1 MADTEL
7 YVTKVRTKNGD
18 KQIDY
23 NALANLPK
31 FDDDWKEEY
40 GVANTDT
47 SATKADLTKLETEL
61 LARIVETD
69 NTLSIHSMACVTK
82 KQLDEKGYLTET
94 QLNEK
99 GYVTDSTLASKGYL
113 TETQLN
119 SKGYVTESVLSSQGY
134 VTATQLT
141 SGENL
146 VATDEKP
153 GVVKPG
159 EGLTVIDGTLHVDK
173 HPLEDLSNMHICQDG
188 MPDSSA
194 IVDGHWYLVKVV
206 KVEE

>member
-7 YVTKVRTKNGD
+7 YVTKVRTNDGD

-31 FDDDWKEEY
+31 FDGDWKTAH
-40 GVANTDT
+40 GVADVNDL
-47 SATKADLTKLETEL
+47 AKKASTTDLTKLETSL
-61 LARIVETD
+61 LAKIVETD
-69 NTLSIHSMACVTK
+69 NALSMHSMVCVTK
-82 KQLDEKGYLTET
+82 KQLDEKGYLTES

-99 GYVTDSTLASKGYL
+99 GYVTDGTLVSKGYL

-173 HPLEDLSNMHICQDG
+173 HPLEDLSNIHVLAAA
-188 MPDSSA
+188 PDTSS
-194 IVDGHWYLVKVV
+194 IINGHWYLVKV
-206 KVEE
+206 EE

>member
-7 YVTKVRTKNGD
+7 YVTKVRTKDGD
-18 KQIDY
+18 KKIDY

-40 GVANTDT
+40 GVANTGT
-47 SATKADLTKLETEL
+47 SATKVDLTKLETEL

-69 NTLSIHSMACVTK
+69 NALSMHSMVCVTN
-82 KQLDEKGYLTET
+82 KQLDEKGYITES

-99 GYVTDSTLASKGYL
+99 GYVTDNTLASKGYL

-119 SKGYVTESVLSSQGY
+119 NKGYVTESALGSKGY
-134 VTATQLT
+134 VTATQLS
-141 SGENL
+141 SGGNL

-159 EGLTVIDGTLHVDK
+159 EGMTVIDGTLHVDK
-173 HPLEDLSNMHICQDG
+173 HPLEDLSNLHICQDG
-188 MPDSSA
+188 MPDSST
-194 IVDGHWYLVKVV
+194 IVDRHWYLVKV
-206 KVEE
+206 EE